1 MIWEW
6 EIFAT
11 QLSSKYSPLGEFNV
25 LKTTLIMRILCVYSP
40 YYSLPPC
47 SNNAPCV
54 LGAIDCWC
62 TNQKSMGM
70 KKDEQ
75 QTLCPVYSVQ
85 RSLGISCP
93 LKWLVYFAA
102 FQLLPWHISQW
113 DPEFCVSSYD
123 EFGQQQQ
130 QQQQSISPR
139 PPLLT
144 G

>member
-1 MIWEW
+1 
-6 EIFAT
+6 
-11 QLSSKYSPLGEFNV
+11 
-25 LKTTLIMRILCVYSP
+25 
-40 YYSLPPC
+40 
-47 SNNAPCV
+47 
-54 LGAIDCWC
+54 
-62 TNQKSMGM
+62 MGM

-75 QTLCPVYSVQ
+75 QTLLCPVQCAMELRNILSFE
-85 RSLGISCP
+85 
-93 LKWLVYFAA
+93 WLVVYFAD

-130 QQQQSISPR
+130 QQQQQSISPS